1 MAAGQPVISV
11 DAKKELVGDF
21 ARAGRRL
28 ARKGAPVRARDHSFP
43 GLETGHAIPCGIYD
57 VAANEGFVNVGA
69 GANAASLVVESVRR
83 AGWPWPAGTRT
94 RGPRAC
100 W

>member
-1 MAAGQPVISV
+1 MARLAAELTAAGHPCSPPTTWWLLCAAGPQGRPGPGPGP
-11 DAKKELVGDF
+11 LV
-21 ARAGRRL
+21 
-28 ARKGAPVRARDHSFP
+28 P
-43 GLETGHAIPCGIYD
+43 GPETGHAIPCGIYD
-57 VAANEGFVNVGA
+57 VAANEGFVNVGT

-83 AGWPWPAGTRT
+83 VGGPWPAGTRT